1 MAKSTRR
8 PQQIFSVVMWV
19 LSVIFAGFLMGL
31 GGLIIKDLPS
41 VDKSL
46 NAEMIMDAKA
56 LEGLRSQQSTLQS
69 QMLPLNRAS
78 EDAQTFERSARADF
92 RSAKS
97 NFDNWISTRTATE
110 NAATNPEVL
119 RRTRDLDVLEA
130 KAREAE
136 RKVADARSA
145 LREQERKIADVR
157 KNIQTLRTDAMPQYN
172 RSVRARDLRVFGFR
186 LLLTLPLLLAAAWM
200 IVKKRKSAYWPL
212 YRGFVMFSLFAFFVE
227 LVPYL
232 PSYGGYV
239 RYSVGILTVAVA
251 GYFLIKQMRKYLA
264 RKQLEEAKSE
274 EVRRKSIDYETAL
287 KKIAAKTCPGCDRAI
302 VSCDGVHT
310 DYCVHCGI
318 HLQRECPSCETRN
331 VTFYRY
337 CLCCGTENEELV
349 KPGSIQ
355 DATA

>member
-8 PQQIFSVVMWV
+8 PQQVFSVVMWV

-41 VDKSL
+41 VDKRL
-46 NAEMIMDAKA
+46 NVEMFMDLGAHEA
-56 LEGLRSQQSTLQS
+56 LKSQQNNLQN
-69 QMLPLNRAS
+69 QLLPLKRAS
-78 EDAQTFERSARADF
+78 EDAKTAETSARADY

-110 NAATNPEVL
+110 SAATNPEVL
-119 RRTRDLDVLEA
+119 RRTRSLEVLEA
-130 KAREAE
+130 NAREAE

-145 LREQERKIADVR
+145 LREQEREIADVK
-157 KNIQTLRTDAMPQYN
+157 KNMQMLRSEAMPQYN
-172 RSVRARDLRVFGFR
+172 RAVRARDLRVFGFR

-200 IVKKRKSAYWPL
+200 VVKKRSSAYWPL

-264 RKQLEEAKSE
+264 RKQLEEARSE

-302 VSCDGVHT
+302 VSQDGVHT

-318 HLQRECPSCETRN
+318 HLQRKCPSCGTRN

-337 CLCCGTENEELV
+337 CLCCGAENEELV
-349 KPGSIQ
+349 KPGS
-355 DATA
+355 